1 MHGESERH
9 LGNKGLLTHT
19 SAISTY
25 SGRGTLK
32 QGCNPSEYAVVY
44 FTGTHPSGCYFEGER
59 ERGLTKEPIEVIPA
73 NTNPPLIMR
82 PESRIRFSK
91 QFAVEMN
98 VKVKDIGNVQPQH
111 MSKFLAYYG
120 QYV

>member
-9 LGNKGLLTHT
+9 IVDKGLLTDR
-19 SAISTY
+19 SAISTF

-32 QGCNPSEYAVVY
+32 YGCIPSEYAVVY

-73 NTNPPLIMR
+73 TTNPPLIMR

-98 VKVKDIGNVQPQH
+98 VKVKDIGSVHPEH
-111 MSKFLAYYG
+111 LSKFLAYYG